1 MFYAQHTDI
10 SVFFVEKLNHMLI
23 HFPWPLCAGGE
34 RRKMEGQIDMV
45 EYLASLERKGFDILD
60 YIPTGQSNAV
70 TRKELCRRTG
80 LNDRAMRVLIHKAR
94 GKIPI
99 LNLQDGNGYFVP
111 DMNVINDQLLLKK
124 FVQQEESRLKSIGWA
139 LKPARQT
146 LRNCG
151 IDWR

>member
-1 MFYAQHTDI
+1 
-10 SVFFVEKLNHMLI
+10 
-23 HFPWPLCAGGE
+23 
-34 RRKMEGQIDMV
+34 MEGQIDMM
-45 EYLASLERKGFDILD
+45 EYLASLEKKGFDILD

-99 LNLQDGNGYFVP
+99 LNMQDGNGYFIP
-111 DMNVINDQLLLKK
+111 DMNVIDDQLLLKK
-124 FVQQEESRLKSIGWA
+124 FVQQEESRLKSIGCA